1 MNLNEEKLNRVF
13 HDVLTI
19 IAELKEIDEQCK
31 KQKCPFRKSKIH
43 GLLLEVQKELTNLRE
58 DILEAIEIE
67 DEE

>member
-1 MNLNEEKLNRVF
+1 MNLNEKKLNRVF

-19 IAELKEIDEQCK
+19 IAKLKEIDSQCK
-31 KQKCPFRKSKIH
+31 KQKCPFRTSKIH
-43 GLLLEVQKELTNLRE
+43 GLLLEAQKELTSLRE

>member
-1 MNLNEEKLNRVF
+1 MNLNEKKLNRVF

-19 IAELKEIDEQCK
+19 ISELKEIDEECK

-43 GLLLEVQKELTNLRE
+43 GLLLEVQKELIELRE
-58 DILEAIEIE
+58 NLIDAI